1 MVSSL
6 LQFDAF
12 YSEHKIST
20 AAFVQKAM
28 KGAGINYLSSPEI
41 GFLKTMG
48 GKVNR
53 VKTKLVFEFLG
64 PDETEPTTKQKYSA
78 LLKNL
83 GMIKSLAAGI
93 LVPKEFIYPVTPKN
107 YLEAPTTLVADAH
120 KQGLEVYAKGFS
132 NDVQIPYNYSMDPT
146 AEIQQFVDNS
156 QFSVDGVV
164 TDFPPT
170 ASEAIGEISNSS
182 YALITQSHQ
191 HHVKHKI
198 KSKKMSTL

>member
-1 MVSSL
+1 MLSV
-6 LQFDAF
+6 AVRC
-12 YSEHKIST
+12 I
-20 AAFVQKAM
+20 
-28 KGAGINYLSSPEI
+28 LSSPEI

-64 PDETEPTTKQKYSA
+64 PDETEPTTKQKYGA

-164 TDFPPT
+164 TDFPP
-170 ASEAIGEISNSS
+170 
-182 YALITQSHQ
+182 
-191 HHVKHKI
+191 
-198 KSKKMSTL
+198 